1 MGEFKIRVFLGNDRK
16 LVKEC
21 LWSRLFRIM
30 EANPFKCQKKIMKS
44 LRNCAYGIS
53 YTVQTPLQVHEW
65 SSVGYYGDVQ
75 GKRVNN
81 RKRANVPWRLW
92 EEGGLEDGRRDP
104 PSRVAYFFCD
114 TYGRLLR
121 PRRTQNVELLIF
133 VDFFLF
139 KRSFPSNWPH
149 LWRIWYRVKWARV
162 PILARFN
169 QFSFLWQTNR
179 RSYDRSKI
187 ICAIL

>member
-1 MGEFKIRVFLGNDRK
+1 MIKRF
-16 LVKEC
+16 VKEC
-21 LWSRLFRIM
+21 LWLRRFWMM

-92 EEGGLEDGRRDP
+92 EEGLEDGRRDP
-104 PSRVAYFFCD
+104 PSRVAYFSRHLWPSFEATSNAKRWAPHFC
-114 TYGRLLR
+114 R
-121 PRRTQNVELLIF
+121 IF
-133 VDFFLF
+133 FF

-179 RSYDRSKI
+179 RIYDRSKI
-187 ICAIL
+187 ICAI